1 MVLEICYWTASL
13 AEGWRIDFVREAKRR
28 PRVDRP
34 RKSRVNPPSGTLAG
48 AIVAVSPLI
57 KKCSAVPAGEDG
69 LSSFARMPK
78 EVTISVP
85 RDLEWQKNSD
95 CRHRYS
101 FEQP

>member
-48 AIVAVSPLI
+48 AIVAVRPLI
-57 KKCSAVPAGEDG
+57 KKCSTVPWWRAGSGCQPLLGEDWARFSGVG
-69 LSSFARMPK
+69 LR
-78 EVTISVP
+78 
-85 RDLEWQKNSD
+85 
-95 CRHRYS
+95 
-101 FEQP
+101 